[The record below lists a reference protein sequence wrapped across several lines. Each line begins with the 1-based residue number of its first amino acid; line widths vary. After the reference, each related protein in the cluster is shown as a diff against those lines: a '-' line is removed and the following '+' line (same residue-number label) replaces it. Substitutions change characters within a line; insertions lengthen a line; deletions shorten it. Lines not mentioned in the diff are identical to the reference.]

1 MSFAALLGGVALY
14 ILFRARLNAT
24 ERAPFIGRLK
34 GRRTFEA
41 VLGAIV
47 LAARA
52 LLRWFRTKRLQVQLR
67 LIIVVELVAGT
78 LPFLRYGYSCGSVPD
93 PLLDPVFAF
102 LLILAI
108 GRA

>member
-1 MSFAALLGGVALY
+1 MSFAALLGGVALS

-52 LLRWFRTKRLQVQLR
+52 LLRWFRTKRLQVQMR
-67 LIIVVELVAGT
+67 LIIVVALVDGQ
-78 LPFLRYGYSCGSVPD
+78 LPFLRYGYRPGSAPAPLND
-93 PLLDPVFAF
+93 PGFKW
-102 LLILAI
+102 
-108 GRA
+108 R